1 MKALRNLSIFTF
13 VGFFGAGINFL
24 LMPLLSHYLSPA
36 DNGINSILNTY
47 VTLIIPLVGL
57 VAAGLIQV
65 EYYHLEDKREFASLF
80 SSLQIIPIVPTL
92 LLAAV
97 TGLFYPRIAPLLELP
112 PEDLW
117 WALSIFP
124 IAWLS
129 IYIESA
135 VGYQIIQKAAK
146 TYAYFNISRVLVEA
160 SLTILFVV
168 ILKMGW
174 KGRILS
180 WMLTT
185 FLYSGIAIWYFHGH
199 RLLSWAIKLHYIK
212 RGIIFG
218 APLIL
223 HTLGKFI
230 VNQSDRLFIAK
241 MISVDEAGIYSIG
254 YTLGTVILILSTAF
268 SNMMGPLVMDRLKVF
283 SEKGRLEIVRLSY
296 AGIGVLIAGVALLQ
310 IITPFLFKYL
320 IARSYSNGAPYVFW
334 VSLGYFFWG
343 IYLIFVNYIFYYKK
357 NGFLGWMAIVNVVVN
372 IALNLWLI
380 PMMGGLG
387 AALATAISFFIIM
400 VLVVWYA
407 TRLVSLPWFEFSRII
422 GKRKPH

>member
-1 MKALRNLSIFTF
+1 MRALRNLSIFTF
-13 VGFFGAGINFL
+13 VGFFGAGINFF

-47 VTLIIPLVGL
+47 VTLLIPMVGL

-65 EYYHLEDKREFASLF
+65 EYYHLEDKRDFASLF
-80 SSLQIIPIVPTL
+80 SSIQLIPVLPTL
-92 LLAAV
+92 LLAAI
-97 TGLFYPRIAPLLELP
+97 TALSYPSIAKVLELP
-112 PEDLW
+112 AGDMW

-160 SLTILFVV
+160 GLTLLFVV
-168 ILKMGW
+168 FLKMGW
-174 KGRILS
+174 KGRLLS
-180 WMLTT
+180 WTLAT
-185 FLYSGIAIWYFHGH
+185 FLYSGIAIWYFYVN
-199 RLLSWAIKLHYIK
+199 RLLSLNIKLRYIQQ
-212 RGIIFG
+212 GILFG

-223 HTLGKFI
+223 HTIGKFI

-254 YTLGTVILILSTAF
+254 YTLGTVILILGTAF
-268 SNMMGPLVMDRLKVF
+268 TNMLAPLVMDRLK
-283 SEKGRLEIVRLSY
+283 SDTDRGKLEIVRLSY
-296 AGIGVLIAGVALLQ
+296 AGVGILIGGVLILQ
-310 IITPFLFKYL
+310 LATPLLFKYL
-320 IARSYSNGAPYVFW
+320 IARSYGSGAPYVFW

-372 IALNLWLI
+372 IALNFWLI
-380 PMMGGLG
+380 PLMGGLG

-407 TRLVSLPWFEFSRII
+407 TRLVQLPWFEFARILDF
-422 GKRKPH
+422 GRK